1 MKTKVGFI
9 IGGLTFLI
17 GLILAGLFV
26 RYYGDW
32 LWFQEMD
39 YGSVFI
45 TILYTKVLVF
55 LIFFAIFAVFAW
67 VNIAIAR
74 KFGYST
80 RSSGLVNLNQSIQS
94 LGFPLK
100 DTYLKYAW
108 GIIIL
113 SLALVMGYS
122 AVGSWET
129 FLKFIHAS
137 SFGIADPIFSKD
149 TGFYV
154 FKLPL
159 YNFLQTWYSYILILI
174 FMGVGLS
181 YFLDAAISIKD
192 NRFHIH
198 PKAKYHLTILVALFF
213 LGIAWSY
220 RLKLYS
226 LLYSTRGAAYGA
238 GYADVHAQIAAYWI
252 LIALTLIVTSTLF
265 FEPLIKKWKWI
276 YYAVG
281 LYFAVLIGLVW
292 IYPNIVEEYMVKPNE
307 LVKETPYI
315 KNNIDFTRFAY
326 GLTNVTEKKFQVLQD
341 IKYSDIKKNRNTIE
355 NIRLW
360 DSRPLIQT
368 YKQLQEIRLYYDFKS
383 VNVDRYHFK
392 RYSEVALAV
401 RELPVSQIP
410 SRARTWINTH
420 LIYTHGFGLVMSPVN
435 EVTPDGMP
443 RFIIKNIPPQA
454 SVPLTIKYP
463 QIYYGE
469 ETDQYVI
476 VHTKTKEFDY
486 PKGEQNV
493 YSNYQGRGGVRIS
506 NLFRRLIYAWNFS
519 DIKILLTDYITN
531 KSRIM
536 FHRNITERDRTIA
549 PFLSYDS
556 DPYPVVGRDGTIY
569 WIHDAYTTSNMY
581 PYSKPLSQSLRGR
594 SLNYIRNSVKVVI
607 NAYNGDVTY
616 YVIDPSD
623 PVIQT
628 YQDIFPGLFK
638 PIKDMPDFLKKHI
651 RYPSDLFLVQTE
663 IYNTYHMTDPKV
675 FYNREDLWSMPTEIY
690 QESEQS
696 MLPYYIITKLD
707 DSTSEEFILMLPL
720 TPSKK
725 NNMVAWMAA
734 RSDAPHYG
742 ELVVYR
748 LPKEKLIYGPMQIEA
763 RINQKP
769 DISSKLTLW
778 GQKGSRVIRGNMLV
792 IPIEHSFIYVEPVYL
807 QSEQSQ
813 MPELKRVIVAFRDR
827 LEMQLNLD
835 EALRSVFL
843 AEKVSPV
850 ETEKALRGALVSPSS
865 DRAQQALYH
874 YNKAMEYLKQADWNG
889 YGKELNQLKRI
900 LESMAKKK

>member
-1 MKTKVGFI
+1 MKTKTAFI
-9 IGGLTFLI
+9 IGGLALLV
-17 GLILAGLFV
+17 GLILSGLFV

-32 LWFQEMD
+32 LWLQEMD

-80 RSSGLVNLNQSIQS
+80 RSTGLVNLNQSIQS
-94 LGFPLK
+94 LGFPLN
-100 DTYLKYAW
+100 DIYIKYAW

-113 SLALVMGYS
+113 FLALIMGYS
-122 AVGSWET
+122 AVGSWEM

-159 YNFLQTWYSYILILI
+159 YNFIQTWYSYAIVLI
-174 FMGVGLS
+174 FIGVGLS
-181 YFLDAAISIKD
+181 YFFDAVISVTD
-192 NRFHIH
+192 NRFRIH
-198 PKAKYHLTILVALFF
+198 PKARYHLSILGALFF

-238 GYADVHAQIAAYWI
+238 GYADVHAQIATYWI
-252 LIALTLIVTSTLF
+252 LIALTLTVTIMFF
-265 FEPLIKKWKWI
+265 FEPLIKKWRWI
-276 YYAVG
+276 YYAIG
-281 LYFAVLIGLVW
+281 LYFAVLIGFVW
-292 IYPNIVEEYMVKPNE
+292 IYPNIVEEYIVKPNE

-315 KNNIDFTRFAY
+315 KNNIEFTRFAY
-326 GLTNVTEKKFQVLQD
+326 GLNNVVEKKFQVLQD
-341 IKYSDIKKNRNTIE
+341 IKYSDIKKNSNTIE

-392 RYSEVALAV
+392 KYSEVALAV

-410 SRARTWINTH
+410 SQARTWINIH

-443 RFIIKNIPPQA
+443 RFIVKNIPPQA

-493 YSNYQGRGGVRIS
+493 YNNYQGRGGVRIS
-506 NLFRRLIYAWNFS
+506 NLFRRLIYAWDFS

-556 DPYPVVGRDGTIY
+556 DPYPVVGRDGMIY

-581 PYSKPLSQSLRGR
+581 PYSKPLSESLRGR
-594 SLNYIRNSVKVVI
+594 SINYIRNSVKVVI

-623 PVIQT
+623 PIIQT
-628 YQDIFPGLFK
+628 YQNIFPGLFK
-638 PIKDMPDFLKKHI
+638 PIKEMPDFLKKHI
-651 RYPSDLFLVQTE
+651 RYPSDLFLAQTL

-690 QESEQS
+690 QETEQP

-707 DSTSEEFILMLPL
+707 NSTSEEFISMLPL

-742 ELVVYR
+742 ELIVYR

-827 LEMQLNLD
+827 LEMQLNL
-835 EALRSVFL
+835 EKALRSVFS
-843 AEKVSPV
+843 EENISPV
-850 ETEKALRGALVSPSS
+850 ETEKALRGVSISPSS

-874 YNKAMEYLKQADWNG
+874 YNKAMEYLKQANWDG
-889 YGKELNQLKRI
+889 YGKELNQLKQI
-900 LESMAKKK
+900 LENMAGGK